1 MQYREPHL
9 PVALLAA
16 ASLQFAPSYLDAAA
30 PALTLREDLAIRAPY
45 VLPIQ
50 ETKTYY
56 LYATHQDPET
66 KRYGVQIYKSQD
78 LESWSEGNVVFEIPD
93 GTWAD
98 PISLLSAP
106 EVHEYN
112 GQYYLLATLSNPA
125 KILESDKS
133 NRPDLFLRATGIFV
147 SDSPDGPFTPL
158 SDKPHTPEDWMSRD
172 GTFWVEDGQPW
183 MVFCHDWL
191 QVVDGTVE
199 LVPLAPDLS
208 VPLAGPLTLFPA
220 SNAKWSRDMKV
231 LAKKND
237 KTQPSGRVSEG
248 PFLHRTKDG
257 KLLMLWSSFGDDGYA
272 CGYATSRSDKVT
284 GPWIPA
290 PEPIYSK
297 SGGHGMVFEAF
308 DGRTM
313 LALHA
318 PNDPDEARAQFLEI
332 EVVDDELR
340 IKSTQEEPAS
350 TEPETNS
357 TRKSND
363 LGGQNP
369 VSGEPDPHSAISP
382 PYTSSLPCRH
392 RHLPSLLSALR

>member
-1 MQYREPHL
+1 MKHRKPHHL
-9 PVALLAA
+9 ATLLAA
-16 ASLQFAPSYLDAAA
+16 VCLQITPSCLAATE
-30 PALTLREDLAIRAPY
+30 PALTSREDLAIRDPF
-45 VLPIQ
+45 VLPVE

-56 LYATHQDPET
+56 LYATHQDSET
-66 KRYGVQIYKSQD
+66 KRCGVQIYKSQD
-78 LESWSEGNVVFEIPD
+78 LESWSEGTVVFEIPD

-98 PISLLSAP
+98 PTSSFSAP
-106 EVHEYN
+106 QVHEYN
-112 GQYYLLATLSNPA
+112 GKYYLFATLSNPA
-125 KILESDKS
+125 NSLESDKP

-147 SDSPDGPFTPL
+147 SDSPDGPFKAL

-183 MVFCHDWL
+183 MIFCHEWL

-208 VPLAGPLTLFPA
+208 APLAGPLTLFPA
-220 SNAKWSRDMKV
+220 SNGKWTRDMKA

-237 KTQPSGRVSEG
+237 ETQSSGRVSEG

-272 CGYATSRSDKVT
+272 CGLARSRSDKVT
-284 GPWIPA
+284 GPWIPE
-290 PEPIYSK
+290 PEPIYSNN
-297 SGGHGMVFEAF
+297 GGQGMIFETF

-318 PNDPDEARAQFLEI
+318 PNDPDKARAQFVEI

-340 IKSTQEEPAS
+340 IKAE
-350 TEPETNS
+350 TE
-357 TRKSND
+357 
-363 LGGQNP
+363 
-369 VSGEPDPHSAISP
+369 
-382 PYTSSLPCRH
+382 
-392 RHLPSLLSALR
+392 